1 MPSIDLSNAEIQAAL
16 ISGIF
21 TVLSALIAAVAA
33 AVIGQTIADRRK
45 LERDLA
51 IAINDIAFLLA
62 VEELHCEHNRQTLG
76 QSRKNTV
83 RTLVRDS
90 GPSFSGK
97 FTPGRVRANSMV
109 E

>member
-1 MPSIDLSNAEIQAAL
+1 MPPIDWSNPEIQAAL

-33 AVIGQTIADRRK
+33 AVIGQIIADRRK
-45 LERDLA
+45 LKRDLA

-62 VEELHCEHNRQTLG
+62 VEELHCEHNKQALG

-83 RTLVRDS
+83 RTVVRDA

-97 FTPGRVRANSMV
+97 FTPGRVRANGIV